1 MKIVVIRALILVV
14 MTIASGIIAVPETL
28 ADEKN
33 TPTKKKPLGWSAL
46 DFSTPPSPAAKIIGY
61 SGEIGSI
68 STPNELAVKLL
79 NGLDSDGKF
88 QTGFAIDIAPYLLAR
103 GTNFTLED
111 YTNPTAGFDR
121 FLANS
126 KISIATGSRDSISRI
141 GLGAEFILLNEGDP
155 RMDQK
160 LLEEFQSIVD
170 TLPPFDPKDPDYT
183 VYKNSINPRIL
194 AAKNSAKKRAL
205 PKPIWTVGVGT
216 SLISS
221 TGKNFD
227 FRGDGTGV
235 WSTFKT
241 GLGGDSELI
250 LHGYYRGA
258 ARTEDRNLGFVNV
271 DTLTTAVRLRTG
283 SENFKF
289 SMETAYNLE
298 TQSGKTS
305 NSYFSFGLGLEP
317 KITDNLWLSLSMS
330 GSPGKQTGSDVQ
342 IFSGV
347 KWNFNNGE

>member
-1 MKIVVIRALILVV
+1 MKIVVIRALILVI
-14 MTIASGIIAVPETL
+14 MTIASGIIAVPKTL

-33 TPTKKKPLGWSAL
+33 TLTKKKPLGWSAL

-170 TLPPFDPKDPDYT
+170 TLPPFDPKDPDYIA
-183 VYKNSINPRIL
+183 YKNSINPRII

-205 PKPIWTVGVGT
+205 PKPIWTFGVGT

-227 FRGDGTGV
+227 FRGDGTGI

-241 GLGGDSELI
+241 GVGGDSELI
-250 LHGYYRGA
+250 LHGYYRGG

-271 DTLTTAVRLRTG
+271 DTLTTAARLRTG
-283 SENFKF
+283 SENLKF

-305 NSYFSFGLGLEP
+305 NSYFSFGLGVEP

-330 GSPGKQTGSDVQ
+330 GSPGKQTGSDIQV
-342 IFSGV
+342 FSGV

>member
-1 MKIVVIRALILVV
+1 
-14 MTIASGIIAVPETL
+14 MTMATGIIGLQKTL

-33 TPTKKKPLGWSAL
+33 TPTQKKPLGWSAL

-61 SGEIGSI
+61 SGEIGAI
-68 STPNELAVKLL
+68 STPNELAIKLL

-88 QTGFAIDIAPYLLAR
+88 QTGVAIDIAPYLLIR

-111 YTNPTAGFDR
+111 YTKPTGGFNR

-126 KISIATGSRDSISRI
+126 KISIATGSRDSVSRI

-155 RMDQK
+155 RMDLE
-160 LLEEFQSIVD
+160 LLKDFQSLVD
-170 TLPPFDPKDPDYT
+170 TLPPFDPKDPDYLT
-183 VYKNSINPRIL
+183 YNSSIKPQIL
-194 AAKNSAKKRAL
+194 AAKDRAKKRAMA
-205 PKPIWTVGVGT
+205 KPIWTVGIGT
-216 SLISS
+216 SLISA
-221 TGKNFD
+221 TNKNFD

-250 LHGYYRGA
+250 VHGYYRGA

-271 DTLTTAVRLRTG
+271 DTLTTAVRVRTG

-298 TQSGKTS
+298 TQAGKAS
-305 NSYFSFGLGLEP
+305 NSYFSFGLGVEP
-317 KITDNLWLSLSMS
+317 KITDKLWLSLSMS
-330 GSPGKQTGSDVQ
+330 GSPGKQTGGDIQ
-342 IFSGV
+342 IFSGL